1 MSTHRL
7 VSRLWLIAGILW
19 LVWGTCGSATDFMC
33 GICFSVWSFVFAMV
47 LERDAN
53 RLKRDAEEEKIKK
66 LRRA

>member
-1 MSTHRL
+1 
-7 VSRLWLIAGILW
+7 
-19 LVWGTCGSATDFMC
+19 MC
-33 GICFSVWSFVFAMV
+33 GICFGVWSFVFAMV